1 MLTLITKLQTAIR
14 NRARYHQTRD
24 EIARLPRDIAI
35 DTGLFAADADQIA
48 YDAVY
53 GKAA

>member
-1 MLTLITKLQTAIR
+1 MLTLIENLKLAAHK
-14 NRARYHQTRD
+14 RAMYVKTRD
-24 EIARLPRDIAI
+24 EIARLPLAEAFDI
-35 DTGLFAADADQIA
+35 GLHPLDAERIA